1 MGVFGWRRSLRLG
14 REESKSE
21 DVKEMG
27 VCGWRD
33 SPVMVMGRANR
44 EESAV

>member
-1 MGVFGWRRSLRLG
+1 MGVFGWSRSLRLG

-27 VCGWRD
+27 DCGCRD
-33 SPVMVMGRANR
+33 SPVMVTGRAKR
-44 EESAV
+44 EESDV